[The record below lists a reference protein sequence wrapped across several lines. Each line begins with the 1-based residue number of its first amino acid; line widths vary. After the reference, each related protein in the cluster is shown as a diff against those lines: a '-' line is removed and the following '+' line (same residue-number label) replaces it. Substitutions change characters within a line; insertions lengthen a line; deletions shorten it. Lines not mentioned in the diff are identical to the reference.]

1 MKDRK
6 TLSFISSN
14 YNHAHYL
21 EEALEAL
28 TSQTYPPM
36 ELLIVDDASTDN
48 SVEILE
54 RFATKYPY
62 IRVIKNE
69 QNVGPLVNIKK
80 LEEISKGEYFH
91 SHGSDDMVLPGF
103 YEKSMELLTRYPQ
116 AGLCLVDVIFVDENG
131 DKIGAQRFHLSDS
144 PRYFSPDEVVEV
156 LRKKMISPGGVNSIY
171 KRSAFI
177 EAGGYIP
184 ELKSYNDFFPTL
196 VLAFR
201 YGICYI
207 PEPLV
212 VCRLHQ
218 TQYSAKLFKDKKAHL
233 EIINHMLNLLNSPE
247 YADVRP
253 RFKESLALAYLF
265 SPVIGILLR
274 NPDFRCY
281 LSLKLILRTYW
292 RTIKKK
298 INPHLPLLLKN
309 VYYYFRNIHSKRVF
323 KRKPFQQIL

>member
-1 MKDRK
+1 MKNRK

-28 TSQTYPPM
+28 TSQAYPPI
-36 ELLIVDDASTDN
+36 EALIVDDASTDN

-54 RFATKYPY
+54 RFAKKYPY
-62 IRVIKNE
+62 IKVIKNE
-69 QNVGPLVNIKK
+69 QNLGAIVNVRKFQDT
-80 LEEISKGEYFH
+80 LKGEYFH

-103 YEKSMELLTRYPQ
+103 YEKSMDLLTRYPH
-116 AGLCLVDVIFVDENG
+116 AGLCLVDIIFVDEKG
-131 DKIGAQRFHLSDS
+131 DRIGEERFHLSDT

-156 LRKKMISPGGVNSIY
+156 LRKKMITPAGVNSIY

-177 EAGGYIP
+177 GVGGHIP
-184 ELKSYNDFFPTL
+184 ELKSYSDFFPTL

-212 VCRLHQ
+212 VFRLNQ

-233 EIINHMLNLLNSPE
+233 EIINYMLNLLNSPE

-265 SPVIGILLR
+265 SPVIGVLLR
-274 NPDFRCY
+274 NPDFRYY
-281 LSLKLILRTYW
+281 LSLKLILRTCW

-298 INPHLPLLLKN
+298 INPHLPLFLKN
-309 VYYYFRNIHSKRVF
+309 VYYYFRNINSKR
-323 KRKPFQQIL
+323 ILRSSLK